1 MLGNGIGVRCCQ
13 KISVPCLCL
22 GADPYFK
29 TALLLGCYPTLN
41 YIASVHQKGRETEA
55 NPENP

>member
-13 KISVPCLCL
+13 NECPMSLPS
-22 GADPYFK
+22 ADPYFK
-29 TALLLGCYPTLN
+29 TALLLGRYPTLN
-41 YIASVHQKGRETEA
+41 YIASVHQKWRETEA